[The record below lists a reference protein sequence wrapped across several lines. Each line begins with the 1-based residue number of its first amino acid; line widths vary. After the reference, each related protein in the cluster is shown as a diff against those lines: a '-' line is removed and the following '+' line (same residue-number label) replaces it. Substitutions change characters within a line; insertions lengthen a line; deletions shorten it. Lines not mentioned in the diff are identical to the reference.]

1 MMYNV
6 HRIMLKGTFYNL
18 YIKRLIDIVLVLVIS
33 ILFFPISII
42 AAILIKLTSE
52 GPILADVPNRIGKDQ
67 KPFKMYKFR
76 SMILNAHQLLR
87 EDEKFKQLYE
97 QYKNGSYKLKG
108 DPRITPVGR
117 YIRKHSIDEIPQFL
131 NVLKGEMS
139 IVGPR
144 AYYPDELDEQQKKY
158 PETKKLVRKVLSVRP
173 GITGLWQV
181 SGRSDVNFDKRVAI
195 DAQYVDNMSL
205 WQDLKIILKTPWA
218 MISGK
223 GAI

>member
-1 MMYNV
+1 M
-6 HRIMLKGTFYNL
+6 IKGAFYNS
-18 YIKRLIDIVLVLVIS
+18 YFKRGLDIVLVVILGIVFLPVS
-33 ILFFPISII
+33 IL

-52 GPILADVPNRIGKDQ
+52 GPVLADVPNRIGKDQ

-87 EDEKFKQLYE
+87 EDEKFKELYE
-97 QYKNGSYKLKG
+97 QYKSGSYKLRL
-108 DPRITPVGR
+108 DPRITPIGR
-117 YIRKHSIDEIPQFL
+117 YIRKHSIDEVPQIL
-131 NVLKGEMS
+131 NVLLGEMS

-144 AYYPDELDEQQKKY
+144 AYYPDELEEQQKKY
-158 PETKKLVRKVLSVRP
+158 PETKKLVAKVLSVRP
-173 GITGLWQV
+173 GITGMWQV

-205 WQDLKIILKTPWA
+205 WQDIRIILKTPWA

-223 GAI
+223 GAV